1 MDVIAY
7 DDHHLIVGEC
17 KFRSKAAGLQ
27 ELDTLK
33 LKAQFIPAKNRELF
47 FLLASKNGFTEE
59 VKQLQNSHLL
69 LIDQV

>member
-27 ELDTLK
+27 ELDNLK